1 MEKKA
6 ITVNMTPEDASNL
19 KVVMQDSKIERGA
32 SETLRVCI
40 EDAYRLKPDFKEDL
54 EKSKNFDNSNIV
66 LEEAEL
72 KPKSFLVDNEIFQGV
87 YKDVKE
93 NLGLLRPRI
102 SFVVRLCVCSARVRY
117 EAENNKYIPK
127 EERINESEG
136 VLPTKGDMMM
146 MLGRL
151 YEDTSLKSKEK
162 LIRIFEIMSK
172 K

>member
-54 EKSKNFDNSNIV
+54 KKSKKFDNSDIV

-72 KPKSFLVDNEIFQGV
+72 KPKSFLVDSEIFQGV
-87 YKDVKE
+87 YKDVKD

-117 EAENNKYIPK
+117 EAENNKYILRK
-127 EERINESEG
+127 DRTDETNEG
-136 VLPTKGDMMM
+136 IPTKGDLMMM
-146 MLGRL
+146 VGKL
-151 YEDTSLKSKEK
+151 YEDTSAKAKEK
-162 LIRIFEIMSK
+162 IVRIIEVIEK
-172 K
+172 A